1 MEVITPITIGTAQL
15 HSSNVAE
22 TDYAAWSGTVAYVT
36 GDRRIDTTTHEVFEA
51 VKQTAIAVVT
61 LTLAN
66 PGVVAWQANGLA
78 ADTPLAFS
86 STGALPTGLT
96 AGTTYYVKTAGT
108 DSFTVS
114 ATVGGAAIQFSGSQ
128 SGVHTA
134 TAQANFNRDPTDL
147 TNRAGV
153 TPWWRKVSATN
164 RYKMFDGSS
173 SSQTENAEEIVVEL
187 DAGRVRALFLG
198 GLDAATYRVDV
209 IKDPTIVTNGDFAVN
224 VSGWTASAASLT
236 HSAGTMLVAADISG
250 ANGIAYQALTTV
262 VGKRYRVTG
271 TIDGVANTNNVG
283 IGNGPGSVGLYE
295 LGWDAADR
303 DFETK
308 FVATATTTYVSLYVA
323 PTTGQAKF
331 DDIVCRPIEYDT
343 GETSLVAPSSGTLT
357 GYLYDPIVR
366 KTDLVL
372 TDLPRYASARIRVTI
387 KQPGGTAKCGSCVVG
402 LTRDIGEM
410 QWAPE
415 IRILDYSRK
424 ETNEFGDTVLVKR
437 KNAKMIS
444 CELFIDNADVDEIRR
459 LLSTYTAIALVW
471 IGSEEYSSTIIYGFF
486 RDLRIVLTSPAGS
499 NVSLDLEELA

>member
-1 MEVITPITIGTAQL
+1 MDVITPITIGTAQL

-36 GDRRIDTTTHEVFEA
+36 GDRRINTTTHEVFEA
-51 VKQTAIAVVT
+51 VKQTAVAVVT

-78 ADTPLAFS
+78 ANTPLAFS

-114 ATVGGAAIQFSGSQ
+114 ATPGGAAIQFSGSQ

-164 RYKMFDGSS
+164 TYKMFDASS
-173 SSQTENAEEIVVEL
+173 SSQTENADEIIVEI
-187 DAGRVRALFLG
+187 DAGRARALFLG
-198 GLDAATYRVDV
+198 GLDAATYQVEV
-209 IKDPTIVTNGDFAVN
+209 IVGVT
-224 VSGWTASAASLT
+224 
-236 HSAGTMLVAADISG
+236 TM
-250 ANGIAYQALTTV
+250 
-262 VGKRYRVTG
+262 
-271 TIDGVANTNNVG
+271 
-283 IGNGPGSVGLYE
+283 
-295 LGWDAADR
+295 
-303 DFETK
+303 
-308 FVATATTTYVSLYVA
+308 
-323 PTTGQAKF
+323 
-331 DDIVCRPIEYDT
+331 YDT
-343 GETSLVAPSSGTLT
+343 TETSLVAPSSGTLT

-372 TDLPRYASARIRVTI
+372 TDLPRYAAARIRVTL
-387 KQPGGTAKCGSCVVG
+387 KQPGGVVKCGSLVVG

-459 LLSTYTAIALVW
+459 LLSTYTATALVW

-486 RDLRIVLTSPAGS
+486 RDLRIVLSSPAGS